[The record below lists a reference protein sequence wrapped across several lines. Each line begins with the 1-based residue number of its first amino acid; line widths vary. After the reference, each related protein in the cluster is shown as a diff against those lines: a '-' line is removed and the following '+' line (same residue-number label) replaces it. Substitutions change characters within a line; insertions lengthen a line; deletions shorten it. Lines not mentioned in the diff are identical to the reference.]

1 MSWRY
6 LSGPP
11 ITTRNTARPTRLPP
25 IRALSASASPNAIS
39 TAMKVTG
46 SRNVAGGNQIAGR
59 GHSDPTVNDAADAAA
74 RWGLAKSSG
83 SSRNSASTWA
93 ASASW
98 GRQLGGDLRGGLR

>member
-1 MSWRY
+1 
-6 LSGPP
+6 
-11 ITTRNTARPTRLPP
+11 
-25 IRALSASASPNAIS
+25 
-39 TAMKVTG
+39 MKVTG

-93 ASASW
+93 ASAAWAVNSATTCAAVC
-98 GRQLGGDLRGGLR
+98 GETPLASYIAARSSNSAAGISINSCRSRASSDFSLSG